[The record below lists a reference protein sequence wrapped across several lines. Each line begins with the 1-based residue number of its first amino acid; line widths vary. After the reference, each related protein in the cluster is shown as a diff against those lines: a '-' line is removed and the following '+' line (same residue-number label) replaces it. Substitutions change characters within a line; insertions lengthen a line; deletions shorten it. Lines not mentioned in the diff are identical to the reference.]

1 MAYTINDICHVLMKS
16 FVFDPLLV
24 FLSVA
29 YFTVCSST
37 IASSGDD
44 NTLCS
49 SKKQLP
55 DVSNDFTQEREVT
68 FPIDKR

>member
-1 MAYTINDICHVLMKS
+1 MSCPDKKFC
-16 FVFDPLLV
+16 FDPLLV

-44 NTLCS
+44 NTLHS
-49 SKKQLP
+49 VHLK
-55 DVSNDFTQEREVT
+55 SNSRMYQMILNRNEN
-68 FPIDKR
+68 